1 LFLVETMEELE
12 FSFAPSDRFIGSD
25 SVMDVEEGWADF
37 LAVRK
42 VGYSRRTNSGGM
54 LVERD
59 TKGAAEI

>member
-12 FSFAPSDRFIGSD
+12 FSFALFDRFIGSD
-25 SVMDVEEGWADF
+25 SVFDVEEGWADF

-42 VGYSRRTNSGGM
+42 VGYSHRTNSRGM

-59 TKGAAEI
+59 AKAATEI